1 MNARILVAA
10 AVVGLVATVAA
21 VGLYGQQAAPQGSPA
36 APAEP
41 RPGAGLEIT
50 LESISPRAPTAR
62 ALDVGISF
70 GAANPAPTTA
80 LLQYLSYSVMAD
92 GRRVHAGIIGERP
105 EGFVAS
111 SNFVTLIGG
120 GSTTLSDSFSVRN
133 TGADP
138 EFWEALSSG
147 DVEWTVRAEV
157 SHSQSSMV
165 AGGERLEVFEFGP
178 IVSQN

>member
-1 MNARILVAA
+1 MISKILVAA
-10 AVVGLVATVAA
+10 AVVCLAAALAA
-21 VGLYGQQAAPQGSPA
+21 VALYGQQAAPGE
-36 APAEP
+36 APEGA
-41 RPGAGLEIT
+41 PGAPPAGGLEIT
-50 LESISPRAPTAR
+50 LESISPGTPTAR
-62 ALDVGISF
+62 ALGVEIAF
-70 GAANPAPTTA
+70 GAENRGETTA

-111 SNFVTLIGG
+111 SNFVTIVGG
-120 GSTTLSDSFSVRN
+120 GSASLTDSFSIRN

-147 DVEWTVRAEV
+147 RVEWTVRAEA

-165 AGGERLEVFEFGP
+165 AGGERLEALEFGP
-178 IVSQN
+178 IVS